1 MISILIYILILCL
14 VFGVV
19 YYVITLLPLPPPF
32 ALIAQVILALVLV
45 LCLLDLLLGGR
56 FVGLAPLRLPP

>member
-14 VFGVV
+14 VFGVI
-19 YYVITLLPLPPPF
+19 YYIVTLLPLPPPF

-45 LCLLDLLLGGR
+45 LCLLDILMGGR
-56 FVGLAPLRLPP
+56 FVGGPWRLPP